1 MPHMSQFRK
10 SHPRQS
16 ILLLAILILL
26 TTIASNRC
34 AAARA
39 KSQNKPLNVVFLLVD
54 DLGCDSLDIVEI
66 VMASEEEFGVCIS
79 DDEAD
84 KANTVREAINIIDAK
99 LPEVAA

>member
-1 MPHMSQFRK
+1 MSNTAERFRK
-10 SHPRQS
+10 LVAEHVGLEIERVVDD
-16 ILLLAILILL
+16 
-26 TTIASNRC
+26 AS
-34 AAARA
+34 
-39 KSQNKPLNVVFLLVD
+39 LVD

-66 VMASEEEFGVCIS
+66 VKASEEEFGVCIS

>member
-1 MPHMSQFRK
+1 MSNTAERFRK
-10 SHPRQS
+10 LVAEHVGLEIERVVDD
-16 ILLLAILILL
+16 
-26 TTIASNRC
+26 AS
-34 AAARA
+34 
-39 KSQNKPLNVVFLLVD
+39 LVD

-84 KANTVREAINIIDAK
+84 KANTVREAVNIIDAK

>member
-1 MPHMSQFRK
+1 MSNTAERFRK
-10 SHPRQS
+10 LVAEHVGLE
-16 ILLLAILILL
+16 IEWVVDD
-26 TTIASNRC
+26 AS
-34 AAARA
+34 
-39 KSQNKPLNVVFLLVD
+39 LVD

>member
-1 MPHMSQFRK
+1 MSNTAERFRK
-10 SHPRQS
+10 LVAEHVGLEIERVVDD
-16 ILLLAILILL
+16 
-26 TTIASNRC
+26 AS
-34 AAARA
+34 
-39 KSQNKPLNVVFLLVD
+39 LVD

>member
-1 MPHMSQFRK
+1 MSNTAQRFRK
-10 SHPRQS
+10 LVAEHVGLEIERVVDD
-16 ILLLAILILL
+16 
-26 TTIASNRC
+26 AS
-34 AAARA
+34 
-39 KSQNKPLNVVFLLVD
+39 LVD

>member
-1 MPHMSQFRK
+1 VSNTAERFRK
-10 SHPRQS
+10 LVAEHVGLEIERVVDD
-16 ILLLAILILL
+16 
-26 TTIASNRC
+26 AS
-34 AAARA
+34 
-39 KSQNKPLNVVFLLVD
+39 LVD

>member
-1 MPHMSQFRK
+1 MASVKGKAVSNTAERFRK
-10 SHPRQS
+10 LVAEHVGLEIERVVDD
-16 ILLLAILILL
+16 
-26 TTIASNRC
+26 AS
-34 AAARA
+34 
-39 KSQNKPLNVVFLLVD
+39 LVD